1 MKITNTDLL
10 GVLILEYEERDDS
23 RGPNYLTFSQKELMK
38 FGIDFKYVEENIYCP
53 LKAGTIYGIH
63 FQNNPMAQGK
73 LLYCI
78 EGSGIDY
85 AVDLRKESPTYLKWT
100 SVKLSG
106 ENRKQIFIPKGFGH
120 AFLSL
125 ENKTKVVMRIDNYFD
140 SKYSRQVAWN
150 DSTIGIK
157 YPIDNPILAQ
167 HDIIA
172 PKLIDCDINL

>member
-1 MKITNTDLL
+1 MKITKTDLN
-10 GVLILEYEERDDS
+10 GVFILEYEERDDS
-23 RGPNYLTFSQKELMK
+23 RGPKYSTFSQKELMK

-63 FQNNPMAQGK
+63 FQNNPMAQAK

-85 AVDLRKESPTYLKWT
+85 AVDLRKESSTYLKWT

-106 ENRKQIFIPKGFGH
+106 ENRRQIFIPKGFGH

-125 ENKTKVVMRIDNYFD
+125 EDRTKVVMRIDNYFD

-150 DSTIGIK
+150 DPTIGIK
-157 YPIDNPILAQ
+157 YPIDNPILAK
-167 HDIIA
+167 HDILA
-172 PKLIDCDINL
+172 PKLIDCDMNL